1 MITNFDKQTA
11 SLNEYE
17 MNVLLPIMVKCLS
30 KHIGKDRVISNSQ
43 MCMKMAEFGYQI
55 CDARVRKIINHIRIN
70 SLVECLI
77 ATGKGYYVAQNE
89 SEMKTYIAS
98 VKSREEAI
106 QAMRM
111 AMEEQLERMMNKKPT
126 EAIPDGLQ
134 SSPLP
139 LS

>member
-1 MITNFDKQTA
+1 MITNFEKQTA

-17 MNVLLPIMVKCLS
+17 MNVLLPIMVKCLY
-30 KHIGKDRVISNSQ
+30 KHVGEDKVISKSQ

-55 CDARVRKIINHIRIN
+55 CEARVRKIINHIRIN
-70 SLVECLI
+70 SLEECLI

-89 SEMKTYIAS
+89 SEMKTFIAS

-126 EAIPDGLQ
+126 ETILDGLQ

>member
-1 MITNFDKQTA
+1 MTI
-11 SLNEYE
+11 
-17 MNVLLPIMVKCLS
+17 
-30 KHIGKDRVISNSQ
+30 SQ

-55 CDARVRKIINHIRIN
+55 CEARVRKIINHIRIN
-70 SLVECLI
+70 SLEECLI

-89 SEMKTYIAS
+89 SEMNTFIAS
-98 VKSREEAI
+98 VKSGGEAM

-111 AMEEQLERMMNKKPT
+111 AMEEQLEIMMNKKPT
-126 EAIPDGLQ
+126 ETILDGLQ